1 MNRKEKSG
9 VEVLV
14 IGKRIIV
21 FDSDAN
27 KIGQLKLNN
36 YRWEVAKA

>member
-21 FDSDAN
+21 FDQNAN
-27 KIGQLKLNN
+27 KIATVRMNG
-36 YRWEVAKA
+36 YTWEVKP